1 MNDQNINEPQTTK
14 NKLTN
19 TFTFSLT
26 CPKCHSPLTSQDFAQ
41 DHFTIAHLQSYFQA
55 KEQEYKTQL
64 LAQIEKNAE
73 TSPLFKQLKEENEK
87 LKLIIEG
94 YKLGTTKNSK
104 SKGEELE
111 KYILEQL
118 QTTYNGSDE
127 ISKITHVGEKAD
139 IIHTIHK
146 DNQQLAKIIYEIKN
160 VDKWDNKWL
169 EKLEKDMVK
178 EKADFGIIIATCRA
192 GNPLWKPFPSKN
204 ILVSDDDNF
213 LFASQMAR
221 LLLLAKQR
229 LSQGESAEERIKK
242 WEEWIKDKL
251 PNYLLNLEKNFTE
264 WEKDLGRINTSV
276 KSMEKTKENIKN
288 AIISEMEGELRSI

>member
-1 MNDQNINEPQTTK
+1 MPENFN
-14 NKLTN
+14 
-19 TFTFSLT
+19 FSLT
-26 CPKCHSPLTSQDFAQ
+26 CPKCHSSLTSQDFAQ
-41 DHFTIAHLQSYFQA
+41 DHFTIAHLQEYFQSQ
-55 KEQEYKTQL
+55 EQAYKAQL
-64 LAQIEKNAE
+64 LLQMEKEIEAF
-73 TSPLFKQLKEENEK
+73 PLFKQLKEENEK
-87 LKLIIEG
+87 LKALVEG
-94 YKLGTTKNSK
+94 YKLGSTKTSK
-104 SKGEELE
+104 SKGEDLE

-118 QTTYNGSDE
+118 QASYNGSDE

-139 IIHTIHK
+139 IIHAIHK
-146 DNQQLAKIIYEIKN
+146 ENQQIAKIIYEIKN

-178 EKADFGIIIATCRA
+178 EKADFGIIIATCRS

-264 WEKDLGRINTSV
+264 WEKDINRIGSSL
-276 KSMEKTKENIKN
+276 KSMAETREKIQRLV
-288 AIISEMEGELRSI
+288 IGQMDLELRGI